1 MKKKTINLK
10 EASFTQAI
18 NISAQWCKEWGE
30 DLLSEEV
37 LADRIAELTKTRNG
51 LRGFFAYALSDKDC
65 FLLDKLPFSL
75 IYKLNE
81 GGDAVTDIV
90 VKNLIMSSAQIIIHR
105 RDNNHEY
112 EITSENI
119 SDRCKAIL
127 RLLETKSVTKSV
139 NQVLRDLDNIG
150 NSFDNSVKYDS
161 EQKEFIKK
169 QILDE
174 KLKIYGLENIRVVDA
189 SVMPEITS
197 GNLNAPTLMIAERAA
212 EFILN

>member
-1 MKKKTINLK
+1 MEKKTTNSK

-37 LADRIAELTKTRNG
+37 LADRIAELIKTKNG

-65 FLLDKLPFSL
+65 LLLDKLPFSL

-81 GGDAVTDIV
+81 GGEAVAEIV

-105 RDNNHEY
+105 RDKNHEY
-112 EITSENI
+112 EMTSENI

-127 RLLETKSVTKSV
+127 RLLQTNLVTKTI
-139 NQVLRDLDNIG
+139 NKNLKDLDTMG
-150 NSFDNSVKYDS
+150 NSFDNSIKYDS

-169 QILDE
+169 QILD
-174 KLKIYGLENIRVVDA
+174 
-189 SVMPEITS
+189 
-197 GNLNAPTLMIAERAA
+197 IAQ
-212 EFILN
+212 

>member
-10 EASFTQAI
+10 EASFMQAI

-37 LADRIAELTKTRNG
+37 LADRIAELIKTRNG

-75 IYKLNE
+75 IFKLNE
-81 GGDAVTDIV
+81 GRNAVVEIV
-90 VKNLIMSSAQIIIHR
+90 IKNLIMSTAQIIIHR
-105 RDNNHEY
+105 RENNHEY
-112 EITSENI
+112 EIASENI

-127 RLLETKSVTKSV
+127 RLLETKLVTNTI
-139 NQVLRDLDNIG
+139 NQVLEDLDNMG
-150 NSFDNSVKYDS
+150 NSFDNSIKYDS

-169 QILDE
+169 QFLD
-174 KLKIYGLENIRVVDA
+174 
-189 SVMPEITS
+189 
-197 GNLNAPTLMIAERAA
+197 IAQ
-212 EFILN
+212 